1 MRKAFI
7 DYSSL
12 ASSVVCCRCAPF
24 QKSEIATAI
33 KKQLKK
39 IICCVGDGG
48 NDVAMIQKGD
58 VGIGIEGKEGNQA
71 SLASDFSISEF
82 KTLAPLILWTGRLS
96 YIRTS
101 LLANFVIHRGLI
113 IATIQFFYTVMY
125 SYTTIPIYNGY
136 LMLGY
141 ATVFTCLPV
150 FSLTFDEDV
159 SYRQVLEYPILYKN
173 IQNGKELS
181 IRTFLGWAW
190 LSIFQGATLLVVSII
205 VFENSFFELVT
216 ITFTSLILI
225 EMLNIAT
232 SVRKWHYAIK
242 VSIAMSFIIYGCCL
256 VFLRHF
262 FMLSEITWQFGL
274 KVLLITAAAWIPVKV
289 YDIIKNLVSPTLAK
303 KIRKEE
309 KSKNLLNTLPSSN
322 NTIHGHEST
331 KD

>member
-1 MRKAFI
+1 MIVVDGDTLQKILKDEEMRKAFI

-82 KTLAPLILWTGRLS
+82 KTLAPLILWTGRRS
-96 YIRTS
+96 YIRTA

-150 FSLTFDEDV
+150 FSLTFEEDV

-190 LSIFQGATLLVVSII
+190 LSIFQGASLLVVSII
-205 VFENSFFELVT
+205 VFENSF
-216 ITFTSLILI
+216 
-225 EMLNIAT
+225 LN
-232 SVRKWHYAIK
+232 
-242 VSIAMSFIIYGCCL
+242 
-256 VFLRHF
+256 
-262 FMLSEITWQFGL
+262 
-274 KVLLITAAAWIPVKV
+274 
-289 YDIIKNLVSPTLAK
+289 
-303 KIRKEE
+303 
-309 KSKNLLNTLPSSN
+309 
-322 NTIHGHEST
+322 
-331 KD
+331 